1 MREHI
6 SYSELKTW
14 TECAYKHKL
23 SYIDDVRN
31 FVGNEY
37 TAFGKAIHDTC
48 EQALLADGPI
58 DNKNFFDHKFLHE
71 IQELVTSGVELN
83 TSLLGDMRKQAEQI
97 LKHVLPG
104 LKEYFSDYEV
114 VSTEEKLY
122 VPISEDY
129 NFKGYIDLVLKT
141 SDGKYHIIDWKTCSW
156 GWDSR
161 KKADSMLAYQLTLYK
176 NFFAKKHNIDP
187 TNIDTHF
194 ALLKRTAKKN
204 RVEIFKVTSGA
215 KKTENC
221 LKLLNKA
228 IYNIKNER
236 YIKNRL
242 SCTQGFGC
250 EFYNT
255 KHCSR

>member
-14 TECAYKHKL
+14 SECAYKHKL
-23 SYIDDVRN
+23 SYIDNVKK

-48 EQALLADGPI
+48 EKALITEEPI
-58 DNKNFFDHKFLHE
+58 NKTSFFDHKFLE
-71 IQELVTSGVELN
+71 EVQELVSSGVELN
-83 TSLLGDMRKQAEQI
+83 SSLLSDMRKQADQI
-97 LKHVLPG
+97 LEHVLPE
-104 LKEYFSDYEV
+104 LKSYFKDYEV

-122 VPISEDY
+122 EPIEGADY
-129 NFKGYIDLVLKT
+129 NFKGFVDLVLKT
-141 SDGKYHIIDWKTCSW
+141 SDGKYHVIDWKTCSW

-161 KKADSMLAYQLTLYK
+161 KKADSMVTYQLTLYK

-187 TNIDTHF
+187 ANIDTHF

-204 RVEIFKVTSGA
+204 RVEIFKVTSGL

-221 LKLLNKA
+221 LKLLDKA
-228 IYNIKNER
+228 IYNIKKER
-236 YIKNRL
+236 HIKNRL

-255 KHCSR
+255 KFCK